1 MFNWKKLFENKGIH
15 DQLKLFN
22 ETFLNIAH
30 SYIPNKCITCNDKD
44 PHSLLD
50 QFKRLVKR
58 KTKYLRSSSKTDR
71 PNSHYENLQTTRT
84 DLTEVMGSSKN
95 SYYERL
101 VNNLDISTISPKT
114 YWSIIKTLV
123 NFKKLQL
130 YP

>member
-1 MFNWKKLFENKGIH
+1 MYNLQIRLRYLIN
-15 DQLKLFN
+15 LSV
-22 ETFLNIAH
+22 
-30 SYIPNKCITCNDKD
+30 SY
-44 PHSLLD
+44 
-50 QFKRLVKR
+50 KR
-58 KTKYLRSSSKTDR
+58 KTQYLRSFSKIGR
-71 PNSHYENLQTTRT
+71 PNSDYENLQTTRT

-101 VNNLDISTISPKT
+101 LNNLDISTISPKT